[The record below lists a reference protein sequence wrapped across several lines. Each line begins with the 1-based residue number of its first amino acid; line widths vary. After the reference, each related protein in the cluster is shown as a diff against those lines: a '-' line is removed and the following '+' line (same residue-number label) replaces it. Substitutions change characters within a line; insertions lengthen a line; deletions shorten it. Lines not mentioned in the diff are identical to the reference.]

1 MFGDAKKTISTS
13 TRKFR
18 VIDFDRHLL
27 WIENYCGNFQLQ
39 RQIKLKKPF
48 NQKVKNYRALFT
60 LF

>member
-27 WIENYCGNFQLQ
+27 WIENYCGNFQLL
-39 RQIKLKKPF
+39 RQIKTF
-48 NQKVKNYRALFT
+48 
-60 LF
+60 